1 MKAAGGRVVL
11 RRCGVKPRTLTALS
25 VVTAAGV
32 VVSLLNLFSG
42 EYIASPM
49 EVVAV
54 LGGSG
59 TAVDDA
65 VLVSLRAPRVLL
77 ALVVGAA
84 LGISGAI
91 AQTISRNGLATP
103 ELLGVTGGASVGA
116 IAVIVVGGSSGQFTD
131 VARALGI
138 PAAAILGGLVAAA
151 IILVILRA
159 VGTTGAAP
167 ILVGIGL
174 SAMFAGLVSWLLIAA
189 SLEELRRANVW
200 LTGTLN
206 GRSWPE
212 LLSVTVVLVVCM
224 IALVPILRN
233 LDTLTL
239 GDEVATGLG
248 VRVGRTTGIFIVIAV
263 ILAATTTAVAG
274 PIAFV
279 SLVAPHLARMVL
291 AQSRPS
297 LALSGLLGAVLL
309 AASDLAA
316 RTVAVVQLPTGAI
329 AAIVGAP
336 FLVFLLLQKRRDH
349 R

>member
-1 MKAAGGRVVL
+1 MSTLAGRRVRSRSLIAFSVAIAA
-11 RRCGVKPRTLTALS
+11 TLLVS
-25 VVTAAGV
+25 V
-32 VVSLLNLFSG
+32 LNLLSG
-42 EYIASPM
+42 EYVASPT
-49 EVVAV
+49 EVIAA
-54 LGGSG
+54 LTGSG
-59 TAVDDA
+59 SMVDDA

-77 ALVVGAA
+77 ALAVGAA

-116 IAVIVVGGSSGQFTD
+116 IAVIVLGGSSGQFTD
-131 VARALGI
+131 FARALGI
-138 PAAAILGGLVAAA
+138 PAAAILGGLIAAA

-174 SAMFAGLVSWLLIAA
+174 SAMFAGLVSWLLVAA
-189 SLEELRRANVW
+189 SLEDLRRANIW

-212 LLSVTVVLVVCM
+212 LFSVTVVLAVCAL
-224 IALVPILRN
+224 ALVPMVRN

-239 GDEVATGLG
+239 GDDVARGLG
-248 VRVGRTTGIFIVIAV
+248 IRVGRTTGIFIVIAV
-263 ILAATTTAVAG
+263 ILAATTTAAAG

-279 SLVAPHLARMVL
+279 SLVAPHLARMLL
-291 AQSRPS
+291 AQPRPS
-297 LALSGLLGAVLL
+297 LALSAVLGAVLL

-329 AAIVGAP
+329 AAIIGAP
-336 FLVFLLLQKRRDH
+336 FLVFLLLYKRRDH